1 MGILSKAAKGLYSL
15 GAQRKLKSK
24 KASTPRTKPKS
35 DKQNIQMHGASTK
48 VRQQRKVKEAQKLA
62 KGADRGKKT
71 EQVAKRVLPDVG
83 SRVRKELQGMSAA
96 DIAEEY
102 SGKEITAMIRK
113 VKNPTVLARLQKA
126 KRSREKKA
134 ATFIKENQGPRS
146 KGFLRSKTP
155 LNIPSKM
162 PKTGTRGAQLKA
174 KQLRKG
180 GTAKRKSGGKMSTDG
195 SSFVAS
201 LYKGGKVGG

>member
-1 MGILSKAAKGLYSL
+1 MGILSKGIRAF
-15 GAQRKLKSK
+15 QRKRVQRALDPTKKSGKPDRFRKYKAKQAVK
-24 KASTPRTKPKS
+24 KETARVKS
-35 DKQNIQMHGASTK
+35 
-48 VRQQRKVKEAQKLA
+48 EAQAGA
-62 KGADRGKKT
+62 KRADRGKKT
-71 EQVAKRVLPDVG
+71 EQVAKRVLPKMSG
-83 SRVRKELQGMSAA
+83 VRKQLQGMSAA

-102 SGKEITAMIRK
+102 SGKEISAMIRK

-134 ATFIKENQGPRS
+134 GTFIKENQGNRS

-155 LNIPSKM
+155 LDIPSKM

-180 GTAKRKSGGKMSTDG
+180 GVAKRKSGGKMNTDG
-195 SSFVAS
+195 NSFVAS

>member
-24 KASTPRTKPKS
+24 KAGSS
-35 DKQNIQMHGASTK
+35 
-48 VRQQRKVKEAQKLA
+48 RKVQEAQKLA

-71 EQVAKRVLPDVG
+71 EQVAKRVLPKMSG
-83 SRVRKELQGMSAA
+83 VRKQLQGMSAA

-102 SGKEITAMIRK
+102 SGKEIAAMIRK

-134 ATFIKENQGPRS
+134 ATFIKENQGSRS

-155 LNIPSKM
+155 LDIPSKM

-195 SSFVAS
+195 NSFVAS

>member
-1 MGILSKAAKGLYSL
+1 MGILSKGIRAVQKARV
-15 GAQRKLKSK
+15 QRKLKSK
-24 KASTPRTKPKS
+24 KAGSS
-35 DKQNIQMHGASTK
+35 
-48 VRQQRKVKEAQKLA
+48 RKVQEAQKLA

-71 EQVAKRVLPDVG
+71 EQVAKRVLPKMSG
-83 SRVRKELQGMSAA
+83 VRKQLQGMSAA

-102 SGKEITAMIRK
+102 SGKEIAAMIRK
-113 VKNPTVLARLQKA
+113 VKNPTVLARLQKD

-134 ATFIKENQGPRS
+134 ATFIKENQGSRS

-155 LNIPSKM
+155 LDIPSKM

-195 SSFVAS
+195 NSFVAS